1 MKTLRMYLVDLLKN
15 VDQDITISDD
25 AKLYIEKIL
34 VIMCD
39 LIYEKAAIV
48 NAKNLNK
55 TINQNAIR
63 IAVRMMYTG
72 EMQTI
77 LIKEIHRSLNDGKN
91 SMVFPTS
98 FFSTPNYKLTN
109 KGLIAITSVMEYV
122 AYDILSVACVNVIL
136 NNKTRICSN
145 DIYDAIW
152 SDAELTSSCIKNNIF
167 LMRRQAPSLPKRYI
181 ENFIQQCSP
190 SLRCNKDVIASL
202 TSYMEEYIRTIVYQ
216 QKIVANYDP

>member
-34 VIMCD
+34 VILCD
-39 LIYEKAAIV
+39 LIYEKSAIV
-48 NAKNLNK
+48 NAKNLHK

-63 IAVRMMYTG
+63 IAVRMMFTG
-72 EMQTI
+72 EMQNI
-77 LIKEIHRSLNDGKN
+77 LMTEILRSLHEGKH
-91 SMVFPTS
+91 SLVFPTS
-98 FFSTPNYKLTN
+98 FFSSPNYKLTN
-109 KGLIAITSVMEYV
+109 KGLLAITSVMEYI

-152 SDAELTSSCIKNNIF
+152 SDAELTYGCINNNIF
-167 LMRRQAPSLPKRYI
+167 LIRKQAPSLPKRHV

-202 TSYMEEYIRTIVYQ
+202 TSYIEEYIGTIVYQ
-216 QKIVANYDP
+216 QKLVANHNN